1 MFLYALFIVPFLIMG
16 FLVDYT
22 LDEYDYTTKNG
33 GYKAT
38 AVFLVTL
45 AAWYFFIEPDVA
57 SILVWVRTN
66 VVTLL
71 IAAVA
76 YFAIGAVWGVIK
88 WRLYLDDLTSYIRT
102 RLDTFKAKYGI
113 SLKSREEKDEF
124 ASKVRTNVWR
134 TAEVRIDGNNPDYVI
149 TFTPPHVNGNMDLVL
164 RWMTFWPVSITWT
177 LLNNPVRKIFIW
189 IFRSMSGVMQ
199 RMANDQFSK
208 I

>member
-1 MFLYALFIVPFLIMG
+1 MFLYALFIIPLLVMG

-22 LDEYDYTTKNG
+22 LDEYEYTTKNG

-57 SILVWVRTN
+57 SILSWVRSN
-66 VVTLL
+66 AITLL

-76 YFAIGAVWGVIK
+76 YFVIGAVWGMMK
-88 WRLYLDDLTSYIRT
+88 WRLYLSDLTEYIRN
-102 RLDTFKAKYGI
+102 RLDTYKTSYGI
-113 SLKSREEKDEF
+113 AVKSMDKLAFRSIII
-124 ASKVRTNVWR
+124 SKVWR
-134 TAEVRIDGNNPDYVI
+134 SVEVAVEDGNPDYVI
-149 TFTPPHVNGNMDLVL
+149 TFIPPRVNGNMDLVL

>member
-1 MFLYALFIVPFLIMG
+1 MFLYALFIIPLLVMG

-57 SILVWVRTN
+57 SILSWVRSN
-66 VVTLL
+66 AITLL

-76 YFAIGAVWGVIK
+76 YFVFGAVWGMMK
-88 WRLYLDDLTSYIRT
+88 WRLYLSDLTEYIRN
-102 RLDTFKAKYGI
+102 RLDTYKTSYGI
-113 SLKSREEKDEF
+113 AVKSMDRLAF
-124 ASKVRTNVWR
+124 RSIIISKVWR
-134 TAEVRIDGNNPDYVI
+134 SVEVAVEDGNPDYVI
-149 TFTPPHVNGNMDLVL
+149 TFTPPRVNGNMDLVL

-177 LLNNPVRKIFIW
+177 MLNNPVRKIFIW

>member
-1 MFLYALFIVPFLIMG
+1 MG

-45 AAWYFFIEPDVA
+45 AAWYFVIEPDVA
-57 SILVWVRTN
+57 SILAWVRSN

-71 IAAVA
+71 VAVA
-76 YFAIGAVWGVIK
+76 AYFVIGAVWGVTK
-88 WRLYLDDLTSYIRT
+88 WRLYLGDLTEYIRT
-102 RLDTFKAKYGI
+102 RLENYKTSYSIAV
-113 SLKSREEKDEF
+113 KSMDKLQFRSNIL
-124 ASKVRTNVWR
+124 SKVWR
-134 TAEVRIDGNNPDYVI
+134 SVEVAVEDGNPDYVI
-149 TFTPPHVNGNMDLVL
+149 TFTPPRVNGNMDLVL